1 MTDASK
7 TARERSGRKQEG
19 FWRRHV
25 PSSLANLS
33 GNPVTLVGVGIVV
46 TLVALAVVGP
56 FVTPGDPFEQQLNQR
71 LEPPSPSHLLG
82 TDQLGRDLF
91 TRMIYGARISLGLAV
106 AVTAVRL
113 LIGTVVGLVAGYVG
127 GRVDGALMRIVDILL
142 AFPGI
147 VLALVIAGIL
157 GPSLTNVMLA
167 LAVVGW
173 SSYARVV
180 RGSVLSLKERAFVK
194 AARLMGVSRPRI
206 AVRHLL
212 PNVISP
218 VVVLAT
224 LDIGGVVLATAGLSF
239 LGLGAQP
246 PTPEW
251 GTMLASGRS
260 YLLDAWWIVNVP
272 GLAIVITVLGFNLLG
287 DGLRDALD
295 PRQEA
300 NLDRL

>member
-1 MTDASK
+1 MTDATK
-7 TARERSGRKQEG
+7 TTHERSGRKDKG

-25 PSSLANLS
+25 PSSLANFS

-56 FVTPGDPFEQQLNQR
+56 FVTPGDPFEQQLDQR
-71 LEPPSPSHLLG
+71 LEPPSSSHLLG
-82 TDQLGRDLF
+82 TDQLGRDQF

-157 GPSLTNVMLA
+157 GPSLTNVMVA

-180 RGSVLSLKERAFVK
+180 RGSVLSLKEREFVK
-194 AARLMGVSRPRI
+194 AARLMGVSRSRI

-272 GLAIVITVLGFNLLG
+272 GLAVVITVLGFNLLG

-295 PRQEA
+295 PKQEA
-300 NLDRL
+300 SINRL